1 MVDKFF
7 RIILVLVLIFGSGSI
22 CFAKGHTD
30 KNLLLRTRQLYSQAR
45 DYYLRGNLEK
55 AREKLLRLIKLDPKD
70 ETAREFLKM
79 MSSELRKEEEK
90 TDLFLKHYNLGK
102 KYFRMKKWIEA
113 KTELRTAVQTYPRH
127 PKASQVIELWDK
139 MNRRIIWETK
149 GKVDETIRKKTAE
162 IRQQEEEIAEL
173 KIKKAIARKK
183 KETPQIFS
191 SQVSS
196 PEISSPQISMKS
208 KREDKE
214 KPVVNL
220 QSCIQMA
227 VLNSLPVKIA
237 KKQAELAKMKLFE
250 SWRVLF
256 PAVVGEISDTYGKTT
271 ENDYESMGRALQFQQ
286 LIFDGG
292 RSVFRLHQAE
302 LGQKITQEN
311 FNAVKQRLIYQV
323 KQAYYQLIQC
333 QTVVKAQK
341 ALYKEA
347 KKFLDMTEEQYKSDC
362 VARVEFLNVESKFN
376 QVGYTLVAS
385 QQVLSLAKLK
395 FQQVLNLEV
404 PFALEIDTELDYNP
418 ELKIN
423 LERCLDLALHNR
435 PEIKIAQ
442 LSLAVSKY
450 GEKIAKR
457 KAWPELSLVGSIG
470 ESGEA
475 YTSDI
480 LRMKENWSI
489 LGKLRWSFGGSSF
502 DYSHHRQK
510 VNPTEIAETDLTT
523 EARMHSFKFGL
534 LDDLKYFS
542 DSKEAEIAFQKTMND
557 YHELR
562 QKIIME
568 VKETYFLYERVKIM
582 MGAVES
588 KIKYY
593 KKEVEIAELRKSLDI
608 IPVSGFLE
616 VKINL
621 NEQEMSYAKA
631 VMECY
636 LALAALDRAIGISFF
651 YSDGRN

>member
-1 MVDKFF
+1 MIDKFF
-7 RIILVLVLIFGSGSI
+7 RITLVLILVFGSGNI
-22 CFAKGHTD
+22 CFARSHTD
-30 KNLLLRTRQLYSQAR
+30 KSLLLRTQKLYSQAK
-45 DYYLRGNLEK
+45 DYYLRGDLEK
-55 AREKLLRLIKLDPKD
+55 ARKELLRLIKLNPKD
-70 ETAREFLKM
+70 ETARKFLKM
-79 MSSELRKEEEK
+79 TSSELKKEKEK
-90 TDLFLKHYNLGK
+90 ARLFLKYYNLGK

-113 KTELRTAVQTYPRH
+113 KTELKTAVQTYPQH
-127 PKASQVIELWDK
+127 PKASEAIELWDK
-139 MNRRIIWETK
+139 MNQRIIRKTK
-149 GKVDETIRKKTAE
+149 EEVDEVIRKKAAE

-173 KIKKAIARKK
+173 KIKKVIARKK
-183 KETPQIFS
+183 KQAKKKEVVPP
-191 SQVSS
+191 VKKVKR
-196 PEISSPQISMKS
+196 PE
-208 KREDKE
+208 RE
-214 KPVVNL
+214 KPIVNL
-220 QSCIQMA
+220 QSCIQIA

-237 KKQAELAKMKLFE
+237 KKQAELAEMKLFE

-256 PAVVGEISDTYGKTT
+256 PAVIGEISDTYGKTI
-271 ENDYESMGRALQFQQ
+271 ENDYESRRRALQFQQ

-302 LGQKITQEN
+302 LSQKITQEN

-323 KQAYYQLIQC
+323 KQAYYRLIQC

-341 ALYKEA
+341 ALYEEA
-347 KKFLDMTEEQYKSDC
+347 KKFLDMTEEQYKLGCIS
-362 VARVEFLNVESKFN
+362 RIEFLNVESKFN
-376 QVGYTLVAS
+376 QVGYTLLAS

-404 PFALEIDTELDYNP
+404 PFALEIDAELDYNP

-423 LERCLDLALHNR
+423 LERCLNLALHNR
-435 PEIKIAQ
+435 PEIKISR

-457 KAWPELSLVGSIG
+457 KTWPELSLVGSIG

-510 VNPTEIAETDLTT
+510 VNPTEIAETNLTT
-523 EARMHSFKFGL
+523 EARTHSFKFGL
-534 LDDLKYFS
+534 LDDLEYFS
-542 DSKEAEIAFQKTMND
+542 KSKEAEIVFQKTMND

-562 QKIIME
+562 QKITLE
-568 VKETYFLYERVKIM
+568 VKEAYFLYERVKIM
-582 MGAVES
+582 LEAVES

-608 IPVSGFLE
+608 IPLSGLLE

-621 NEQEMSYAKA
+621 NEQEISYAKA

-651 YSDGRN
+651 YSYGRKQL